1 MEDSSTSP
9 RRFSPACGSDR
20 PRSFRYDLKIIISSD
35 ENELLD
41 LDHLHAS
48 ITKYNSRKN
57 TLNFASI
64 AELVEKM
71 LDHRF
76 MDSPAEEY
84 DLLMHGQ

>member
-41 LDHLHAS
+41 LDLHRS
-48 ITKYNSRKN
+48 QNITHVK
-57 TLNFASI
+57 I
-64 AELVEKM
+64 
-71 LDHRF
+71 
-76 MDSPAEEY
+76 P
-84 DLLMHGQ
+84 